1 MTLSAA
7 SKKEPMEPLAEN
19 PDSFKPIDRT
29 EFSGPAL
36 SLLDQYRIENANDPM
51 AIFITIVDK
60 MNAHQ
65 REAISHFEAAIAL
78 AGVEF
83 GRIDLALEKAG
94 EVQKRVESLANELE
108 RLQKVYLSIPSQ
120 SREPGN
126 LAPRFNRLTPF
137 ISSLLG
143 AGITLLV
150 AFIVLRLK
158 IL

>member
-1 MTLSAA
+1 M
-7 SKKEPMEPLAEN
+7 
-19 PDSFKPIDRT
+19 
-29 EFSGPAL
+29 
-36 SLLDQYRIENANDPM
+36 
-51 AIFITIVDK
+51 
-60 MNAHQ
+60 AHQ
-65 REAISHFEAAIAL
+65 REAISHFESAIAL

-83 GRIDLALEKAG
+83 GRIDLALEKAE

-108 RLQKVYLSIPSQ
+108 RLLKVYLSMPSQ

-126 LAPRFNRLTPF
+126 LAPRFNRLSPF